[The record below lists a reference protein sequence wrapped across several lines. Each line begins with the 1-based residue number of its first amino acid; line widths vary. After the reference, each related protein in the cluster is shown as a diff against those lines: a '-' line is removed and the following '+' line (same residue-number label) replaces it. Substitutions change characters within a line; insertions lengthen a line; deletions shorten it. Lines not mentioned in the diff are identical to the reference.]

1 MKSQKIML
9 LLVAGLFVTLGVTY
23 SQNRR
28 RQGNG
33 MPRYDAATEVT
44 MWGTVEGI
52 ESQIGKMGWNGTHL
66 IVKFEADTLT
76 VHLGP
81 SNYLLQKRFSF
92 AKGDWIK
99 VTGSKI
105 EFEGANVLVAREIR
119 KAEKVLTLRN
129 RHGIPV
135 WSRNRWRS

>member
-1 MKSQKIML
+1 MKSQKITL

-28 RQGNG
+28 RQGHG
-33 MPRYDAATEVT
+33 MPRYDTATEVT

-52 ESQIGKMGWNGTHL
+52 ENQTGKMGWNGTHL
-66 IVKFEADTLT
+66 IVKFEAETLT

-81 SNYLLQKRFSF
+81 SNYLVQQRFSF

-105 EFEGANVLVAREIR
+105 KFEGANVLVAREIR

-129 RHGIPV
+129 RHGIP
-135 WSRNRWRS
+135 

>member
-1 MKSQKIML
+1 MKSQKITL

-33 MPRYDAATEVT
+33 MPRYDAATEGQT
-44 MWGTVEGI
+44 
-52 ESQIGKMGWNGTHL
+52 GKMGWNGTHL
-66 IVKFEADTLT
+66 IVKFEAETLT

-81 SNYLLQKRFSF
+81 SNYLVQQRFSL